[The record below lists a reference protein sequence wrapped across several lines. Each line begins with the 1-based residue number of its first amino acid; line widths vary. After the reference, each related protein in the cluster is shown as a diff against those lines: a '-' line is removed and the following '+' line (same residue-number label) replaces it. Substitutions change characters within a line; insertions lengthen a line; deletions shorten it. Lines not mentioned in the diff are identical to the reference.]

1 MDTNERNQ
9 EEIKLQQF
17 RAFMR
22 GATAS
27 ANRKDEDERRYKA
40 SMKWI
45 AILTLIVTV
54 ISVIVGLII
63 NMNKIN

>member
-1 MDTNERNQ
+1 MDTNERKQ

-27 ANRKDEDERRYKA
+27 ANRKEENERRYKA

-45 AILTLIVTV
+45 AILTLIATV
-54 ISVIVGLII
+54 IGGIVGLFIS
-63 NMNKIN
+63 MNK